1 MRGID
6 KSIVQRWWLLD
17 QKTLMVQRW
26 QLRRGNTERIHNLKP
41 GSARRARTVNVAK
54 AMRAA

>member
-6 KSIVQRWWLLD
+6 KSIVQRWWLFD
-17 QKTLMVQRW
+17 EQTLLVRRW

-41 GSARRARTVNVAK
+41 ASARRARTVNVAK
-54 AMRAA
+54 VMQAA